1 MKFEL
6 DKFNGIIIG
15 REDVPADVDT
25 FHAQLADIV
34 ALAHAEAKNI
44 IWLTLPIG
52 LSHLVPI
59 ATELGFVFHNC
70 LEDEVTLIHKA
81 ASTTFIPFIPTHT
94 LGAGAIVKNSL
105 GQLLVIKEHG
115 MKGYKLPGGHIELGE
130 KIETAIIREVLEE
143 TGVETEFDSILGFT
157 TRHPFQFGK
166 TNMYLVCKLTAL
178 SEAINIHD
186 TDEIAEAKWL
196 DVPAFLSDDNNAHFN
211 RQMVDALH
219 DADGLKAFEPENNTG
234 PYRKHETFFA
244 KVSRD

>member
-81 ASTTFIPFIPTHT
+81 PSTTFIPFIPTHT
-94 LGAGAIVKNSL
+94 LGAGAITDHTFNPT
-105 GQLLVIKEHG
+105 LLFKKAEQRRACLSAK
-115 MKGYKLPGGHIELGE
+115 MKLTLTPVQ
-130 KIETAIIREVLEE
+130 TR
-143 TGVETEFDSILGFT
+143 T
-157 TRHPFQFGK
+157 TRLALGSGIDVDTQLQKLLFPLWCQARTILRK
-166 TNMYLVCKLTAL
+166 PIVCN
-178 SEAINIHD
+178 E
-186 TDEIAEAKWL
+186 
-196 DVPAFLSDDNNAHFN
+196 
-211 RQMVDALH
+211 
-219 DADGLKAFEPENNTG
+219 
-234 PYRKHETFFA
+234 
-244 KVSRD
+244 